1 MIAIK
6 NKLKILKICLI
17 VLLTSFAIGIII
29 AIMSA
34 YNFFDYSKEVSIIE
48 INDKTIKV
56 QSGEENGDPIIY
68 ELKRNKILNYK
79 INDKIYIKLND
90 NKVKYSIIQIEPKKI
105 EKIGVILILAPFF
118 IIALIILFMIFVVLP
133 IYLIKKCNNRIALSI
148 IYIMFCI
155 GMIVGVI
162 FENNIWDIIGLLLMI
177 IPGIIYCII
186 KTKKI
191 AQSNKNNYKGK

>member
-6 NKLKILKICLI
+6 NKLKILKICLL

-29 AIMSA
+29 GIMSA
-34 YNFFDYSKEVSIIE
+34 YNFFDYSKEVYIIE

-68 ELKRNKILNYK
+68 ELKKNKILNYK
-79 INDKIYIKLND
+79 INDKIYIKLKD
-90 NKVKYSIIQIEPKKI
+90 NKVKYSIIQLEPKKI
-105 EKIGVILILAPFF
+105 EKIGVILIMAPFF
-118 IIALIILFMIFVVLP
+118 IIALIILSMIFVVLP

-155 GMIVGVI
+155 GMILGVI

>member
-68 ELKRNKILNYK
+68 ELKKNKILNYK
-79 INDKIYIKLND
+79 INDKIYIKLKD
-90 NKVKYSIIQIEPKKI
+90 NKVKYSIIQLEPKKI
-105 EKIGVILILAPFF
+105 EKIGVILIMAPFF

-155 GMIVGVI
+155 GMILGVI